1 MRLIKGRLTAFMAG
15 GGLLVLAAVL
25 VIVLGGGSEAGATV
39 SDGDVVLGAFPVNQ
53 PCQPGVDVN
62 CEQNS
67 TIIQVQ
73 PGQDNNGLE
82 VQADGF
88 GFGLAG
94 FTDKGIGVWGQ
105 SGSGHGV
112 EGDST
117 SNYALYGD
125 STQATGGHIQTES
138 QFGAGLEVQIAN
150 AGNARGVIETQTNGA
165 GQGLWAQATSGAG
178 VEGDST
184 SGPGLYG
191 VAVTS
196 SATALKTKGKAV
208 LGGPTTLGGTSTFSG
223 ATTFARSGRLT
234 VPAGTAQVTSTPI
247 RLSSNS
253 SVLATIQGNQPGVY
267 VQGVTTITGSSGS
280 FTIHLNKSTPA
291 NLVVAWF
298 VLS

>member
-1 MRLIKGRLTAFMAG
+1 MSFIVRSSAARLVGAFVIV
-15 GGLLVLAAVL
+15 LLAAVL
-25 VIVLGGGSEAGATV
+25 WLVIGGGGSTADATTA
-39 SDGDVVLGAFPVNQ
+39 DGDVVLGAFPVNQ
-53 PCQPGVDVN
+53 PCTPGVDVN

-88 GFGLAG
+88 GFGVAG

-138 QFGAGLEVQIAN
+138 QFGAGLEVAINN
-150 AGNARGVIETQTNGA
+150 AGNARGAIETQTNGG
-165 GQGLWAQATSGAG
+165 GQGLWAQATFGAG

-184 SGPGLYG
+184 HGPGLYG
-191 VAVTS
+191 VAETS
-196 SATALKTKGKAV
+196 SAVALKTKGKAV
-208 LGGPTTLGGTSTFSG
+208 LGGPTTLSGVTTFS
-223 ATTFARSGRLT
+223 RSGRLT
-234 VPAGTAQVTSTPI
+234 IPANSAQATSTSI
-247 RLSSNS
+247 NLGSTS

-267 VQGVTTITGSSGS
+267 VQGVTTVAGSSGS
-280 FTIHLNKSTPA
+280 FTIHLNKATPV
-291 NLVVAWF
+291 NLPVAWF
-298 VLS
+298 VLN